1 MISYNFLSNLTIYFN
16 IWIWLQLLL
25 YIYIFYVWGIDPL
38 LCSPRFTFSIKGLS
52 VECFLALI
60 NGKSVSY
67 VEQIVKPSYVVL
79 SNEHEEI
86 SHEQEFLYI
95 SIYKYIL
102 EMFNSV
108 FFFLQ
113 RVKGFTHCS
122 LFLCANTLHIFFCLF
137 VFVILPHT
145 K

>member
-16 IWIWLQLLL
+16 IWIWLQPLL

-67 VEQIVKPSYVVL
+67 VEQIVKPAL
-79 SNEHEEI
+79 FMWFWAMNMKK
-86 SHEQEFLYI
+86 SHMSRNFFF
-95 SIYKYIL
+95 YKYIL